1 MNAEQLIRLFQGY
14 LAARDGYIPG
24 ASGQLW
30 TREKQ
35 QKSDVPTVQ
44 KHGAQ
49 WIGHHVE
56 DCSGAFVRAYK
67 SAGLSIYH
75 GSNRIARVFVR
86 QLLPPDQ
93 ARPGM
98 AAFKGRG
105 PGEKGYDLPGEYRPG
120 GQYYTGDLVDYYHIG
135 LVDSDPQY
143 VINAQ
148 STQTGVV
155 RSKLSSGWCAVGYL
169 KDITYGGGNPMQ
181 NKMMV
186 VIGDGYVNLRSGPD
200 QSDSRIEKLYPGDVV
215 TLLKDYGNGW
225 SFVQHCKRQGY
236 VMTEFLQDSSI
247 TPEAQEASET
257 PAAPDA
263 PLDGD
268 ALPLLYQ
275 AIELSDRQR
284 ELLEQLQI
292 KLTGSVG

>member
-1 MNAEQLIRLFQGY
+1 MTADQLIRLFHGY

-44 KHGAQ
+44 KYGAQ

-75 GSNRIARVFVR
+75 GSNRIARVSVR

-98 AAFKGRG
+98 AAFKGSR

-155 RSKLSSGWCAVGYL
+155 
-169 KDITYGGGNPMQ
+169 
-181 NKMMV
+181 
-186 VIGDGYVNLRSGPD
+186 
-200 QSDSRIEKLYPGDVV
+200 
-215 TLLKDYGNGW
+215 
-225 SFVQHCKRQGY
+225 
-236 VMTEFLQDSSI
+236 
-247 TPEAQEASET
+247 
-257 PAAPDA
+257 
-263 PLDGD
+263 
-268 ALPLLYQ
+268 
-275 AIELSDRQR
+275 
-284 ELLEQLQI
+284 
-292 KLTGSVG
+292 